1 MQVNNI
7 KAVLLTI
14 LAAFSISLMSLC
26 VKLASPYT
34 STDLIV
40 FSRFA
45 LSLIYIWGILAFK
58 SRKKIIFFPKTKQ
71 LHIHL
76 IRSFAAV
83 FGMLL
88 LFAALKYIPLVNA
101 NLLFMTNALFTPIF
115 AWLVFKTKTSKKAW
129 LGIAIAFVG
138 VALVLK
144 PHADILRLGSILALL
159 AGVLAAISLL
169 AIRRSVRH
177 DAPHTVMAYYFFT
190 AFVISGCLVLLNW
203 KTPNL
208 YAIVLMLGV
217 SISGIFYQ
225 ECLVRAT
232 QYAPAK
238 TISTL
243 MYSSIIFSGLFDWF
257 FWKHALDLWSWLGI
271 ALVFLGNI
279 ALLTYTS
286 SQQGKDDASSTEN
299 ITSISTTDNTL
310 AEGKV

>member
-14 LAAFSISLMSLC
+14 FAAFSISLMSLC

-34 STDLIV
+34 STDFIV
-40 FSRFA
+40 FARFGI
-45 LSLIYIWGILAFK
+45 SLIYIWVVLALK
-58 SRKKIIFFPKTKQ
+58 GKKKLVFFPKTKH

-83 FGMLL
+83 FAMLM
-88 LFAALKYIPLVNA
+88 LFASLKYIPLVNA

-115 AWLVFKTKTSKKAW
+115 AWFAFKTKTSKKAW
-129 LGIAIAFVG
+129 LSIAIAFIG

-144 PHADILRLGSILALL
+144 PHADLFHSGSILALF
-159 AGVLAAISLL
+159 AGILAAVSLL
-169 AIRRSVRH
+169 AIRRGVQY
-177 DAPHTVMAYYFFT
+177 DPPHTVMAYYFFI
-190 AFVISGCLVLLNW
+190 AFLISGCLLILNW

-208 YAIVLMLGV
+208 YAVLLILGV
-217 SISGIFYQ
+217 SITGIFYQ
-225 ECLVRAT
+225 ECLVRAA

-243 MYSSIIFSGLFDWF
+243 MYSSIVFSGLFDWF

-271 ALVFLGNI
+271 GLVVLGSM
-279 ALLTYTS
+279 ALLRYTQS
-286 SQQGKDDASSTEN
+286 SAEKEATSTPKESPSMP
-299 ITSISTTDNTL
+299 ITDSTLVD
-310 AEGKV
+310 KI